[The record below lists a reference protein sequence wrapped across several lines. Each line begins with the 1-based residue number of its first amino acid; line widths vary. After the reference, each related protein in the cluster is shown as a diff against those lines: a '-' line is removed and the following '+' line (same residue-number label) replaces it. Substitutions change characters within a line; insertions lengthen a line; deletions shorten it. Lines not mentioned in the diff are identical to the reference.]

1 MIFWSLVFA
10 IGVGQAALLA
20 LALWR
25 RPVNARANR
34 VLAGWIALIGVDL
47 AVKAAYFHGPVPELL
62 KLYRLVS
69 LFPFL
74 YGSAFYLYVR
84 ALTEA
89 RGLGRRDA
97 VHLCGF
103 LVALAVN
110 AEVFAQDAAQQR
122 AFFDHLLAGG
132 HWPGRPWLDVLLF
145 VYSLSYVVAGLVRVR
160 HYRRGLLQRRS
171 DADRMSLR
179 WIDAMAVS
187 QIVIWC
193 IALVQ
198 WLARIPWIDYPLIY
212 GAVVGWVFLVGYL
225 SLNQAAVAVG
235 PESELESRAEAE
247 PGTRPELGS
256 AHGPTS
262 HPAPHPSLDPSLDPA
277 PDARTDPAPEPKP
290 AAAPADDPR
299 FPAVEARLAQLM
311 AQEQLYREPALTIGQ
326 LARRSGYP
334 EYLVS
339 EVINRRCE
347 GPFWDYINRQR
358 VEAARAC
365 LADPG
370 DTRTILDIAYACGYT
385 SKSTFNA
392 AFKRQLGQ
400 TPSAYRQ
407 RRSGAGPSA
416 REQD

>member
-20 LALWR
+20 FALWR
-25 RPVNARANR
+25 RPVNPQANR

-47 AVKAAYFHGPVPELL
+47 AIKAMYFHGPAPELL
-62 KLYRLVS
+62 KAYRLVS

-74 YGSAFYLYVR
+74 YGSLFYLYVR

-89 RGLGRRDA
+89 RGLSGRDA
-97 VHLCGF
+97 VHLSGF
-103 LVALAVN
+103 VLALAVN
-110 AEVFAQDAAQQR
+110 AGVFAHDAAQDR
-122 AFFDHLLAGG
+122 AFFESLRNGG

-145 VYSLSYVVAGLVRVR
+145 VYGLSYVIAGLVRVR
-160 HYRRGLLQRRS
+160 RYRRGLLQRRS

-179 WIDAMAVS
+179 WIDAMAVW

-193 IALVQ
+193 IALAQ
-198 WLARIPWIDYPLIY
+198 WLVRIPWIDYPLIY
-212 GAVVGWVFLVGYL
+212 GAVVAWVFVIGYL
-225 SLNQAAVAVG
+225 SLNQVTVAAEPA
-235 PESELESRAEAE
+235 PAPIAEAE
-247 PGTRPELGS
+247 PV
-256 AHGPTS
+256 
-262 HPAPHPSLDPSLDPA
+262 PAS
-277 PDARTDPAPEPKP
+277 
-290 AAAPADDPR
+290 ADDPR

-326 LARRSGYP
+326 LAKRSGYP

-339 EVINRRCE
+339 EVINRCFQSN
-347 GPFWDYINRQR
+347 FWDYINRQR
-358 VEAARAC
+358 IEAARAC
-365 LADPG
+365 LADAG

-407 RRSGAGPSA
+407 RPGDAVSAA
-416 REQD
+416 REDG